1 MEQAI
6 NKIKCWQSLECSEYI
21 CTYSSGQTIVLYHW
35 KVAWN
40 NFAVYLI
47 YDTALLKPRL
57 ERACELQSEAVSGGR
72 FILLWAWHTVAVTL
86 SRGAMSGFTE
96 FTPTPKAGEHISL
109 TAKTVTGGG
118 FFQSS
123 ISQAGYLTQ
132 TAHNTPPPKSQHRM
146 LPEVSVWISF
156 CLVYN
161 KSNSCQA
168 GLALSYVFAHF
179 CWLKSHFLLGKLLRK
194 VYFLHSYKLLA

>member
-6 NKIKCWQSLECSEYI
+6 NKIKCWQSLGCNEYI
-21 CTYSSGQTIVLYHW
+21 CTYSSGQTIVLYHK

-40 NFAVYLI
+40 NFSVYLI
-47 YDTALLKPRL
+47 YDTALLKPGL
-57 ERACELQSEAVSGGR
+57 EQVCELQSEVVSGGR

-86 SRGAMSGFTE
+86 SRVAMSRFRKFTH
-96 FTPTPKAGEHISL
+96 TRMTGNHMSQ
-109 TAKTVTGGG
+109 TAKMSWVGG
-118 FFQSS
+118 FFQSL
-123 ISQAGYLTQ
+123 ISQAVYLTQ
-132 TAHNTPPPKSQHRM
+132 IAHNTPLLKFQHRM
-146 LPEVSVWISF
+146 RPEVSVWISF

-161 KSNSCQA
+161 KSNSCKA
-168 GLALSYVFAHF
+168 VLALSYVFAHF